1 MEDLAIVPLD
11 AAPAP
16 SALADPPSGEGPQ
29 PAAISVQRSPEQAE
43 QLVLDLIAAH
53 ADSLLRTARRYS
65 LCADDAQDAYQ
76 RALEI
81 LMRHSAR
88 LDADRA
94 SGWLHTVVKHE
105 ALAINKARSRI
116 LGGEEVDLDAI
127 ETRTSPSPEDRVLA
141 FEQVARSAEALQ
153 RLKPQEVRAL
163 WLKAMGNSYQEICE
177 ATGWSYTKVNRCLAE
192 GRKSFLARYAGIE
205 EGEECRR
212 WAPVISAMVDGEA
225 SAEQLVALRPH
236 LRNCAAC
243 RAAVRELRGSNAPLA
258 ALFPVGA
265 VGALGDHD
273 GGSLDAAGDLLS
285 RLWHS
290 LWGDLSDRAAT
301 AAFRAQ
307 SLAQAVLPGKSAAIF
322 ASVAALAGGGVAI
335 DEAEK
340 AEPPR
345 AALHVTSVSTA
356 ADRITRAATVAT
368 TPAPPAAGRA
378 STTSATSPDPAAR
391 GRARARRAPKRRV
404 RTHRKHVVVHVSR
417 PPATTVAAPRRSAPA
432 ATAADRGPATP
443 AVTAATPTPPP
454 ATPPATPPA
463 RAPWHSAPAGGTG
476 GAGSGEFGLES
487 G

>member
-1 MEDLAIVPLD
+1 MEDLAIAPLD
-11 AAPAP
+11 AAAAP
-16 SALADPPSGEGPQ
+16 SVLADPPPADGPQ
-29 PAAISVQRSPEQAE
+29 VAAISVQRSPEQAE

-76 RALEI
+76 RGLEI

-94 SGWLHTVVKHE
+94 AGWLHTVVKHE
-105 ALAINKARSRI
+105 ALAINKTRSRI

-205 EGEECRR
+205 EGEGCRR

-265 VGALGDHD
+265 LGALGDH
-273 GGSLDAAGDLLS
+273 DAAGDLLS

-307 SLAQAVLPGKSAAIF
+307 SLAQAVLPGKSVAIF
-322 ASVAALAGGGVAI
+322 ASMAALAGGGVAI
-335 DEAEK
+335 DEAGK
-340 AEPPR
+340 AGEPPR
-345 AALHVTSVSTA
+345 AALHVPSVSTA

-368 TPAPPAAGRA
+368 APTAPA
-378 STTSATSPDPAAR
+378 STTATEPSARSRTRP
-391 GRARARRAPKRRV
+391 RRAQKRHPRV
-404 RTHRKHVVVHVSR
+404 
-417 PPATTVAAPRRSAPA
+417 
-432 ATAADRGPATP
+432 
-443 AVTAATPTPPP
+443 
-454 ATPPATPPA
+454 
-463 RAPWHSAPAGGTG
+463 
-476 GAGSGEFGLES
+476 
-487 G
+487 